1 MATGFAGRIEPVKI
15 DHLFTFL
22 FGQVFQNSQ
31 ELAKG
36 QVGHLAAPQPLH
48 PFEVERFKEQDV
60 VAVGQFVGLLEEPV
74 SALVRNLFV
83 CLGQQPFGLLAIMR
97 PCLLFGQ
104 VAVGLSEVI
113 QRLLEKL
120 GRVYGVGFKPV
131 VDGQEGLETKVK
143 ARHFTGRGFELR
155 GRHFLRQTQ
164 IQLAQPIALN
174 RYRA

>member
-22 FGQVFQNSQ
+22 FGDVFQNSQ

-48 PFEVERFKEQDV
+48 PFEIERFKKQDV

-74 SALVRNLFV
+74 SPPVGHIQMDSRQATPGAVAVMRAF
-83 CLGQQPFGLLAIMR
+83 LLA
-97 PCLLFGQ
+97 GQ
-104 VAVGLSEVI
+104 LAVGFADGG
-113 QRLLEKL
+113 QALLEKL

-131 VDGQEGLETKVK
+131 VDGHERLETKVK

-155 GRHFLRQTQ
+155 FRHFLRQTQ